1 MPRQAAFRI
10 LSGTHSSG
18 FHEMTAM
25 QRTLLCFCEASL
37 ILLLFAV
44 PAFAQRDAKVPDPD
58 PELERKTFQLP
69 PGFEVNLYAADPLL
83 AKPIGMNFD
92 ARGRLWVA
100 CSETYPQIEP
110 GKKANDKIIILEDT
124 KGVGRADKTTVFM
137 DGLLIPTG
145 IAPGD
150 GGCYVANSTE
160 LLHVEEKDG
169 KAGKV
174 HVMLSGFGTEDTH
187 HIIHAFRWGEDGCL
201 YFNQSIYIHSHI
213 ETPWGP
219 RHLNAG
225 GIWQYRPETQQLE
238 VFARGWVNSWG
249 HAIDRW
255 GQSFATDGAYGEGIN
270 YVVPGAY
277 YVSAVGS
284 PRLLPGLNPGQPKQ
298 CGLEIVSGRHL
309 PDDWQG
315 NMITNDF
322 RGHRVNR
329 FALKEDGAGYL
340 SVQMPDLIRSDHP
353 AFRPVDVKLGPDGAI
368 YIADWYNPIIQHGEV
383 DFRDERRDH
392 THGRIW
398 RITVKG
404 RPLVE
409 RPKLVDATV
418 EQLLE
423 HLKDPEQWTRHFA
436 KRVLKE
442 RGAKQVLPALEKWVD
457 GLNPK
462 DADYEHH
469 MLEALWTYQS
479 LANVVAPEMTRKLLN
494 AHDPRVRAA
503 VMRVCGYWYPNS
515 DGGLEDLAKGVAD
528 ENPQVRLEAVR
539 SLAKTPWARAA
550 GIAARALDKPMDRW
564 LDYALWLTLRELEPA
579 WMAALQNGVVPFADV
594 KHLIFALQAIDNR
607 GAAPTLVNLL
617 KSGKVKKEQE
627 IDLLV
632 LLAGVGGPE
641 ELGVVFTRAVEA
653 KTKSA
658 SDCVK
663 LLSALEAAGHQRQTK
678 PNTNLISIRY
688 LLEKGDEDI
697 QASAARLAGLWKLYG
712 FRDDLIQIARE
723 AKNPTA
729 RQAAIEAIAEAG
741 GPGSREELLK
751 LFEIKDRTDLA
762 RMAVIALINSDP
774 GEAGKLATELLVG
787 KATEEDATQI
797 IAAFAQRKN
806 GAAILA
812 KALANAKLNPDIAK
826 AALRTMRSTGREVP
840 ELTAA
845 LTKAGNLTEP
855 RHTLTPAEMK
865 QMVADVQKLGDPAR
879 GEAVF
884 RRKDMLCMK
893 CHSIAGAGGQA
904 GPDLISLGASAQI
917 DYIIDSL
924 LLPNKQVKEGY
935 NALLVEMK
943 DGKQYTGIKVRE
955 TAKELVLHD
964 AEDKEIVLAVDKI
977 DNKKEVGSIMPE
989 GLVDPL
995 TRQELIDLTRF
1006 LSELG
1011 KVGGKY
1017 AVGPARLVRRW
1028 QALEYGKEA
1037 NTLLYRVG
1045 IHAMASNDPGLVWS
1059 PAYSTVSGELPLAAL
1074 PHFDWSKG
1082 FQEVK
1087 IPFAFVRCQFDV
1099 SNTGK
1104 ARLKFNSDKGLSLWI
1119 NGVPVAVKEETIVD
1133 LGAGLQT
1140 LTFAI
1145 DLQERKEPLQVE
1157 LDDVAGSPARVRVVG
1172 GK

>member
-1 MPRQAAFRI
+1 
-10 LSGTHSSG
+10 L
-18 FHEMTAM
+18 
-25 QRTLLCFCEASL
+25 
-37 ILLLFAV
+37 
-44 PAFAQRDAKVPDPD
+44 AQRDAKVPDPD

-92 ARGRLWVA
+92 AKGRLWVA

-137 DGLLIPTG
+137 DGLLIPTSVE
-145 IAPGD
+145 PGD

-160 LLHVEEKDG
+160 LLHVEEKNG

-174 HVMLSGFGTEDTH
+174 RVMLSGFGTEDTH
-187 HIIHAFRWGEDGCL
+187 HIIHSFRWGEDGML

-270 YVVPGAY
+270 YVIPGAY

-284 PRLLPGLNPGQPKQ
+284 PKLLPGLNPGQPKQ

-309 PDDWQG
+309 PDDCQG
-315 NMITNDF
+315 NLITNDF

-340 SVQMPDLIRSDHP
+340 SIQMPDLIRSDHP
-353 AFRPVDVKLGPDGAI
+353 AFRPVDVKMGPDGAI

-409 RPKLVDATV
+409 RPKLADATV

-442 RGAKQVLPALEKWVD
+442 RGYNKVSAQLDEWENKLD
-457 GLNPK
+457 PK
-462 DADYEHH
+462 DAEYEHH
-469 MLEALWTYQS
+469 LLELLLTYQTFDVRVPH
-479 LANVVAPEMTRKLLN
+479 LTRILLQ

-503 VMRVCGYWYPNS
+503 AMRVCGYWYPSS

-528 ENPQVRLEAVR
+528 ENPRVRLEAVR
-539 SLAKTPWARAA
+539 ALAQTPWARAA

-564 LDYALWLTLRELEPA
+564 LEYALWLTMRELEPA
-579 WMAALQNGVVPFADV
+579 WMAALQKGEMPFADV

-607 GAAPTLVNLL
+607 GAAPTLVKLL
-617 KSGKVKKEQE
+617 ESGKVKKEQE

-632 LLAGVGGPE
+632 LLAGVGGPDQ
-641 ELGVVFTRAVEA
+641 LVYVFDRAYKAE
-653 KTKSA
+653 TPERLR
-658 SDCVK
+658 
-663 LLSALEAAGHQRQTK
+663 LLNALEASARARPVRPTID
-678 PNTNLISIRY
+678 TAVY
-688 LLEKGDEDI
+688 DLLAHKDE
-697 QASAARLAGLWKLYG
+697 ATLAAAVRLAGLWKITMMGTDIEALALEAKG
-712 FRDDLIQIARE
+712 DDLRKSALIALADLGDRKPLLQFAR
-723 AKNPTA
+723 AKDNPALRRVATIA
-729 RQAAIEAIAEAG
+729 LVGLDMAEA
-741 GPGSREELLK
+741 SKLAAELLADK
-751 LFEIKDRTDLA
+751 PSEET
-762 RMAVIALINSDP
+762 AVETVS
-774 GEAGKLATELLVG
+774 
-787 KATEEDATQI
+787 
-797 IAAFAQRKN
+797 AFLQRKN
-806 GAAILA
+806 GAAALA
-812 KALANAKLNPDIAK
+812 KALNSVKLTPDVAK
-826 AALRTMRSTGREVP
+826 AALRTMRSTGRDVP

-845 LTKAGNLTEP
+845 LTKAGGLTEP

-977 DNKKEVGSIMPE
+977 DNKKEGGSIMPE

-1028 QALEYGKEA
+1028 QALEYGNEA

-1045 IHAMASNDPGLVWS
+1045 IHAMAGNEPGLVWS
-1059 PAYSTVSGELPLAAL
+1059 PAYSVVAGELPMAGL

-1087 IPFAFVRCQFDV
+1087 IPFAFVRCQLDA
-1099 SNTGK
+1099 SNAGK
-1104 ARLKFNSDKGLSLWI
+1104 AKLRLNSAKGLSLWI
-1119 NGVPVAVKEETIVD
+1119 NGAPVAVKEETIVD

-1145 DLQERKEPLQVE
+1145 DLQERKEPLRVE
-1157 LDDVAGSPARVRVVG
+1157 LEDVAQSSARVRIVG

>member
-1 MPRQAAFRI
+1 MPR
-10 LSGTHSSG
+10 
-18 FHEMTAM
+18 
-25 QRTLLCFCEASL
+25 TLPRFCEASL
-37 ILLLFAV
+37 IVALLATSL
-44 PAFAQRDAKVPDPD
+44 FAQRDAKVPDPD

-83 AKPIGMNFD
+83 AKPIQMNFD
-92 ARGRLWVA
+92 AKGRLWVA

-145 IAPGD
+145 IEPGD
-150 GGCYVANSTE
+150 SGCYVANSTE
-160 LLHVEEKDG
+160 ILHVEEKDG

-174 HVMLSGFGTEDTH
+174 RVMLSGFGTEDTH

-213 ETPWGP
+213 ETPHGP

-225 GIWQYRPETQQLE
+225 GIWRYRPETQELE
-238 VFARGWVNSWG
+238 IFARGWVNSWG
-249 HAIDRW
+249 HAFDRW

-298 CGLEIVSGRHL
+298 CGLEIVGGRHL

-315 NMITNDF
+315 NLITNDF

-340 SVQMPDLIRSDHP
+340 SIQLPDLIRSDHP
-353 AFRPVDVKLGPDGAI
+353 AFRPVDVKMGPDGAI

-398 RITVKG
+398 RITVKD

-409 RPKLVDATV
+409 RPKLADATV

-423 HLKDPEQWTRHFA
+423 HLKDPEQWARHFA

-442 RGAKQVLPALEKWVD
+442 RGAKQVLNALDKWAD
-457 GLNPK
+457 GLDPK
-462 DADYEHH
+462 DAEYEHN
-469 MLEALWTYQS
+469 MLEALWAYQS
-479 LANVVAPEMTRKLLN
+479 LANVLTPELTAKLLQ

-503 VMRVCGYWYPNS
+503 AMRVCGYWYPS
-515 DGGLEDLAKGVAD
+515 SPGGLADLGKGVSD
-528 ENPQVRLEAVR
+528 EKPQVRLEAVR
-539 SLAKTPWARAA
+539 ALAQTPWARAA
-550 GIAARALDKPMDRW
+550 GTAARALNKPMDRW
-564 LDYALWLTLRELEPA
+564 LDYALWLTMRELEPA
-579 WMAALQNGVVPFADV
+579 WMTALQKGEMPFGDV
-594 KHLIFALQAIDNR
+594 KHLIFALQAVNARD
-607 GAAPTLVNLL
+607 AAPTLVKLL
-617 KSGKVKKEQE
+617 NSGKVKKEQE
-627 IDLLV
+627 TELLA
-632 LLAGVGGPE
+632 LLAGEGGPPD
-641 ELGVVFTRAVEA
+641 LALVLDRAL
-653 KTKSA
+653 
-658 SDCVK
+658 SDETQGK
-663 LLSALEAAGHQRQTK
+663 ARATMLTALE
-678 PNTNLISIRY
+678 N
-688 LLEKGDEDI
+688 
-697 QASAARLAGLWKLYG
+697 AARRRQVKPTGDLNRIAAFLKSKDLDTRLVASKLVGAWKLAGLLNWLREVADY
-712 FRDDLIQIARE
+712 DDE
-723 AKNPTA
+723 KSV
-729 RQAAIEAIAEAG
+729 RQAALNSIGEIGGRAARTILGEQAEKWLDSTMRRSAIVALLNVDIDYSAKFA
-741 GPGSREELLK
+741 SELLASNPPA
-751 LFEIKDRTDLA
+751 ED
-762 RMAVIALINSDP
+762 VS
-774 GEAGKLATELLVG
+774 ELVSAYLG
-787 KATEEDATQI
+787 
-797 IAAFAQRKN
+797 RKN

-812 KALANAKLNPDIAK
+812 KALSDKTLSLDSAKV
-826 AALRTMRSTGREVP
+826 ALRTMRSTGREVP

-855 RHTLTPAEMK
+855 RHVLTPAEMK

-879 GEAVF
+879 GEIVF
-884 RRKDMLCMK
+884 RRKDMLCFK
-893 CHSIAGAGGQA
+893 CHAIAGAGGQA

-943 DGKQYTGIKVRE
+943 DGKQFTGIKVRE
-955 TAKELVLHD
+955 TPKELVLHD
-964 AEDKEIVLAVDKI
+964 ADDKEIVLAADNV
-977 DNKKEVGSIMPE
+977 DNKKIGGSIMPE

-995 TRQELIDLTRF
+995 TRRELIDLTRF

-1017 AVGPARLVRRW
+1017 SVGPARLVRRW
-1028 QALEYGKEA
+1028 QVLEYGKEA

-1045 IHAMASNDPGLVWS
+1045 IHAMAGNEPGLVWL
-1059 PAYSTVSGELPLAAL
+1059 PAYSTVSGDLPMVGL
-1074 PHFDWSKG
+1074 PHFDWAKG

-1087 IPFAFVRCQFDV
+1087 IPFAFVRCQLDV
-1099 SNTGK
+1099 SNPGK
-1104 ARLKFNSDKGLSLWI
+1104 AKLKFNSDKGLSLWI
-1119 NGVPVAVKEETIVD
+1119 NGTPVAVKEEKIVD
-1133 LGAGLQT
+1133 LAAGLQT

-1145 DLQERKEPLQVE
+1145 DLQERKEPLRVE
-1157 LDDVAGSPARVRVVG
+1157 LDDVAGSGARVRILG